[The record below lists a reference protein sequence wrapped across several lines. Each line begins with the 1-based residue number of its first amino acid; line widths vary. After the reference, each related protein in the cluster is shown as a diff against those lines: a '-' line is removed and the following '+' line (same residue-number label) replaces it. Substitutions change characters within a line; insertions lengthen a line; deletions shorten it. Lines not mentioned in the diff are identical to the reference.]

1 LVNRREPRQADRK
14 STDDPRPVRVL
25 VVHNEY
31 RSEMPSGENQMV
43 AAEAEMLAHAGI
55 QVDLYSRSSDEIESF
70 GLVQRAALS
79 VRPIFSLED
88 TRAIRHRIRE
98 TRPDVVHLHNP
109 FPLISPW
116 VVRVAKSEGVPVVQT
131 VHNYRHSCPAGDFF
145 RNGAPCED
153 CSGKAL
159 PWPAVVHGCYRGSRP
174 QSAVMAAAARVH
186 RATWLMVDRFLPVSE
201 FVAGHLVKSG
211 IPRARIT
218 VRPNSSEPRGPVRPL
233 GSGFV
238 FVGRLTDEKGASL
251 LISAWTQSDVWRRER
266 LVVVGDGPER
276 DLVLAANGHN
286 VRYEGTVARAR
297 VSALLDEAA
306 VVVIPSL
313 CYEGFP
319 RLVAESFERGR
330 PVAATALGALRD
342 LITPDVGWTAPA
354 EPLAFARMLAAAVSD
369 PALAQK
375 GAAARA
381 TYEATLTPAAA
392 TASLL
397 DVYAAVSA
405 GRSGRSGT

>member
-1 LVNRREPRQADRK
+1 
-14 STDDPRPVRVL
+14 VRVL

-31 RSEMPSGENQMV
+31 RSEMPSGENQVV
-43 AAEAEMLAHAGI
+43 AAEIDALRREGVAVETYI
-55 QVDLYSRSSDEIESF
+55 RSSDEIEDF
-70 GLVQRAALS
+70 GVLQRASLPI
-79 VRPIFSLED
+79 RPIFSLAD
-88 TRAIRHRIRE
+88 VRAVRSLIRT

-145 RNGAPCED
+145 REGAPCED
-153 CSGKAL
+153 CSGKAV
-159 PWPAVVHGCYRGSRP
+159 PWPAVVHGCYRGSRA
-174 QSAVMAAAARVH
+174 QSAVMATAARAH
-186 RATWLMVDRFLPVSE
+186 RATWRMVDRFLPVSE
-201 FVAGHLVKSG
+201 YVAGHLVTSG
-211 IPRARIT
+211 IPRDRIT
-218 VRPNSSEPRGPVRPL
+218 VRPNSAEPRGPVRPP

-238 FVGRLTDEKGASL
+238 FVGRLTDEKGVSL
-251 LISAWTQSDVWRRER
+251 LISAWTQSDIWRDER

-276 DLVLAANGHN
+276 DVVLAAGDRN
-286 VRYEGTVARAR
+286 VRYEGTVDRAR
-297 VSALLDEAA
+297 VTTLLDEAA

-330 PVAATALGALRD
+330 PVAATALGALGE

-354 EPLAFARMLAAAVSD
+354 EPLAFARMMGVAASD
-369 PALAQK
+369 PALPQK

-381 TYEATLTPAAA
+381 VYESELTPSM
-392 TASLL
+392 TIASLL
-397 DVYAAVSA
+397 DVYRAVIS
-405 GRSGRSGT
+405 